1 VLSVRRSA
9 ALVLLGATVLTAACT
24 GKDPAPVASRTS
36 ATTSTPT
43 PTATPV
49 PSTTAAPVALTKLGT
64 FDGPVWAGP
73 VPGDP
78 AHLWVVER
86 AGRIVQTTPDGVKT
100 AAVLDLTKLVTKGN
114 EQGLLGFAFD
124 PGFLRNR
131 HFYVDYTDVDGNT
144 RVVRFTWQD
153 DDAVA
158 PTPLLRVEQPYSNHN
173 GGELLFDRTG
183 KLLVGLGDG
192 GSAGDPGDRAQSL
205 GSNLGKIL
213 RIDPSTGQGLP
224 DNPYPVNNR
233 VWALGL
239 RNPWRFSF
247 DTNGDLY
254 LGDVGQNKVE
264 EVDVVP
270 PRLQRGANYGWSVYE
285 GDQVFKKDELLT
297 LGGPLVRPA
306 YTYLHSEEG
315 GCSVTGGVVYRGHAL
330 PELVGSYVFGDYCIG
345 QLLGA
350 RRTPTGLTPPVEL
363 GVRVAGLGA
372 FGVDHDGEL
381 LVMSADTLYRLTP
394 G

>member
-1 VLSVRRSA
+1 MLSLRRVA
-9 ALVLLGATVLTAACT
+9 VVALLGAAACT
-24 GKDPAPVASRTS
+24 SSRGTPHGS
-36 ATTSTPT
+36 LSPTSTPT
-43 PTATPV
+43 SSPV
-49 PSTTAAPVALTKLGT
+49 PTTSTAPLALTKLGT

-78 AHLWVVER
+78 AHLWVAER
-86 AGRIVQTTPDGVKT
+86 AGRIVEIQPDGTKT

-114 EQGLLGFAFD
+114 EQGLLGLAFD
-124 PGFLRNR
+124 PRFTENK

-144 RVVRFTWQD
+144 RVVRFTWQGG
-153 DDAVA
+153 DASD
-158 PTPLLRVEQPYSNHN
+158 PTPLLTEQQPYSNHN

-192 GSAGDPGDRAQSL
+192 GSAGDPGNRAQSL
-205 GSNLGKIL
+205 GSDLGKIL

-224 DNPYPVNNR
+224 DNPYPVNTR

-254 LGDVGQNKVE
+254 LGDPGQNKVE
-264 EVDVVP
+264 EIDVVP

-285 GDQVFKKDELLT
+285 GNQVFRAGELLT
-297 LGGPLVRPA
+297 LGGPLIKPA
-306 YTYLHSEEG
+306 YTYLHADEG
-315 GCSVTGGVVYRGHAL
+315 GCSVTGGLVYRGHAL
-330 PELVGSYVFGDYCIG
+330 ASLVGRYVFGDYCIG

-350 RRTPTGLTPPVEL
+350 RRTATGLTTPAEL
-363 GVRVAGLGA
+363 GLRVAGLQA
-372 FGVDHDGEL
+372 FGVDRDGEL